1 MQITL
6 METHVIQP
14 EPLLTPINPCNKQ
27 ENKLVVLTLETNY
40 TQTKKTNKKKKEI
53 ITESQNKVLNL
64 GIAEIYLLHFT

>member
-40 TQTKKTNKKKKEI
+40 TQTKKTKKKKMKLL
-53 ITESQNKVLNL
+53 QNHK
-64 GIAEIYLLHFT
+64 IKY